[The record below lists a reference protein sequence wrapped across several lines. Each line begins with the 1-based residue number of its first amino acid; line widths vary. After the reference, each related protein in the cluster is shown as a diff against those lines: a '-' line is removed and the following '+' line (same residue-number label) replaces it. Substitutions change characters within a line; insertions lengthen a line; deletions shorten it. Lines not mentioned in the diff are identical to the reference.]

1 MTGTKKCLYS
11 YKNNMKR
18 YKIEHLTSRHEV
30 REDLRFT
37 QSDLTTESGTII
49 TRKLSTMLS
58 TYTLCLTKSREVEAT
73 STGMT
78 ISILFSLITKEQ
90 NEAKLTH

>member
-18 YKIEHLTSRHEV
+18 YKIEHLTSRNEKSMG
-30 REDLRFT
+30 RFMFHLVWF
-37 QSDLTTESGTII
+37 QKQVARII
-49 TRKLSTMLS
+49 SRKLFSKISTDTS
-58 TYTLCLTKSREVEAT
+58 FVPYTKSREVEAT

-78 ISILFSLITKEQ
+78 NPNFFN
-90 NEAKLTH
+90 NEKMKWS